1 MQAVGN
7 VAVLIH
13 GLVVNRQSP
22 YGMAQLI
29 PEERGRIR
37 HSPDRSTEKSTDREV
52 KGAMRT
58 WRKAKEVMAATIVAL
73 LRTATMPDDRRKI
86 RVMANAL
93 DYTTSDSHLPITP
106 GDQHFQ
112 IKPMEHRLSEDG
124 ERNSNLQVDQVGNK
138 GLHVG

>member
-1 MQAVGN
+1 
-7 VAVLIH
+7 
-13 GLVVNRQSP
+13 
-22 YGMAQLI
+22 
-29 PEERGRIR
+29 
-37 HSPDRSTEKSTDREV
+37 
-52 KGAMRT
+52 MRT

-93 DYTTSDSHLPITP
+93 DYTTSDSHLPITR

-138 GLHVG
+138 GLLNLHVG